1 MAKIPDRPAAIR
13 TIKHMKLSQG
23 RSKYNIA
30 QWLINQY
37 DISTQAAYK
46 VISEMEKEIAALYED
61 DKEDHVALA
70 IAKLEMY
77 QEAAFIAGKFKDA
90 IQCEIEISKLKQL
103 YVIKVEQTN
112 KEDIPL
118 FSDDDL
124 DNEEVTYGE

>member
-1 MAKIPDRPAAIR
+1 MAKIKDRPAAIR
-13 TIKHMKLSQG
+13 TILHMKLSQG

-30 QWLINQY
+30 QWIINQY
-37 DISTQAAYK
+37 DVSVQAAYK
-46 VISEMEKEIAALYED
+46 LISEMEKSIAEMYVD

-77 QEAAFIAGKFKDA
+77 QEAAFVAGKFKDA
-90 IQCEIEISKLKQL
+90 IQCEVEISKLKQL
-103 YVIKVEQTN
+103 YTIKIEQTN

-124 DNEEVTYGE
+124 I